1 MRKLLIR
8 FNPPPPNA
16 AAPRTIFF
24 PCLPILER
32 VLLELEP
39 PPPLW
44 WEWVR
49 SPLVLVFPPVF
60 GAASESDGDGDD
72 GEVIGE
78 DSLKGERK
86 LALALLLAV
95 GDTDEALLCS
105 LDSVD
110 LGPMVIDKGRRMSM
124 SSLLFSYSSFP
135 RPGPGTTRDG
145 CRPLAS
151 SFVAVFSAVLASN
164 NASENR

>member
-16 AAPRTIFF
+16 AAPRTIFV

-72 GEVIGE
+72 GE
-78 DSLKGERK
+78 D
-86 LALALLLAV
+86 
-95 GDTDEALLCS
+95 
-105 LDSVD
+105 
-110 LGPMVIDKGRRMSM
+110 RR
-124 SSLLFSYSSFP
+124 
-135 RPGPGTTRDG
+135 R
-145 CRPLAS
+145 
-151 SFVAVFSAVLASN
+151 
-164 NASENR
+164 